1 MNTKEN
7 PTMYET
13 IPVVSEMNKVPG
25 FNPLKFLRKSEDG
38 PKLDLKYKKL
48 WFRLKYPAGRT
59 GLTAL
64 RITDQLAIIE
74 AKVYFDKNDPA
85 PSSSFIATKYA
96 DKTPGGMYIQA
107 AQYEAMDTALSDA
120 GFGVQFTNAKPE
132 DGAAPVSILKSAA
145 SPEETAAPEQR
156 PAPAAEAAAVTE
168 QAASEMAEPAE
179 TLTEEALP
187 EAQTTADSQ
196 TTVPVQEA
204 AVETEPQN
212 EWKNTESAAMMDAA
226 PTQEE
231 AICESLPEPPV
242 ETAAAFT
249 PDLPVDVLCA
259 AMTLEDAG
267 NVIVPVGTCKGWTL
281 SQVADRRPASLKW
294 YLNGYNGDD
303 NMLRAGAWLLLEAN
317 KEKAS

>member
-132 DGAAPVSILKSAA
+132 DGAAPVSILKSTA

-168 QAASEMAEPAE
+168 QAAPETAEPAE
-179 TLTEEALP
+179 TLTEETLP
-187 EAQTTADSQ
+187 EAQTTA
-196 TTVPVQEA
+196 PVQEA

-212 EWKNTESAAMMDAA
+212 AWENAESAARMDAA
-226 PTQEE
+226 PTQED
-231 AICESLPEPPV
+231 AIHESLPEPPT